1 MYRNRTYEAGTLAV
15 ISRFLKLGDTFVD
28 VGANLGLMTLHAS
41 RIVGPEGKV
50 VAFEPH
56 PETYRRLIQNI
67 ELNNCSNVQP
77 LQMAAGSGKSEAQI
91 YDVPSVNIGRASLIR
106 PDVDYRPAGQVKVST
121 LDEELDGQRVQFLKI
136 DVEGFEAEVLAGAS
150 ETLAKRPI
158 ISMEVST
165 AVCVDHM
172 IAHDMVMDTGLTGP
186 SASPKARSVHQS
198 FSKLAET
205 NCCPNS
211 MTMSSIYLHSQ
222 LTTGLPLPRLAR
234 TKPLGSNNFE
244 LRALQALFGPTAPPQ
259 TPAFLRVG
267 TAPAPV
273 HHLVSLIGRYRMLC
287 QPKFSAEQLRHSL
300 TQ

>member
-1 MYRNRTYEAGTLAV
+1 MRTKLRGPSLAGLARRLRNLMPVPNEAVQTMRGGYRIALRPASDALELRMYRNRTYEAGTLAV

-172 IAHDMVMDTGLTGP
+172 IAHDMVMDTGLYRPFRLAKG
-186 SASPKARSVHQS
+186 KERS
-198 FSKLAET
+198 SKLLEVSRDQLLSQQHD
-205 NCCPNS
+205 NVF
-211 MTMSSIYLHSQ
+211 YL
-222 LTTGLPLPRLAR
+222 
-234 TKPLGSNNFE
+234 
-244 LRALQALFGPTAPPQ
+244 
-259 TPAFLRVG
+259 PA
-267 TAPAPV
+267 
-273 HHLVSLIGRYRMLC
+273 
-287 QPKFSAEQLRHSL
+287 
-300 TQ
+300 